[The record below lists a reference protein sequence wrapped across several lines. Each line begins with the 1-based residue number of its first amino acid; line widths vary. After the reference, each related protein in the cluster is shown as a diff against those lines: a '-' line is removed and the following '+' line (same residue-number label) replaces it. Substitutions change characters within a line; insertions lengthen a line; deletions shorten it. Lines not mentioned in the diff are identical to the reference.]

1 MATISDEELLQKAL
15 EARKRSY
22 SPYSHFAVGAALLAG
37 SGKVYAGTNVENASY
52 GLSMCAERVA
62 LFRAVAEGERSFLKL
77 VVVGGPADQEPQALC
92 PPCGACRQVLF
103 EFAPDLEVLLGTNRG
118 LVKRLKLEDLL
129 PEPFRLG
136 WSDHS
141 RR

>member
-1 MATISDEELLQKAL
+1 MTSAIAISDEELLQQAL

-22 SPYSHFAVGAALLAG
+22 SPYSHFAVGAALLAA
-37 SGKVYAGTNVENASY
+37 SGKIYTGTNVENASY

-77 VVVGGPADQEPQALC
+77 VVVGGPAGQEPEGLC

-103 EFAPDLEVLLGTNRG
+103 EFAPQLKIILGTAHG
-118 LVKRLKLEDLL
+118 VQKVLALKDLL
-129 PEPFRLG
+129 PEPFEL
-136 WSDHS
+136 
-141 RR
+141 